1 MSNPIPTTSAPKKYP
16 TTTAEVAK
24 MLGISGVSHDLP
36 MGTFSDAHATK
47 IPNLP
52 IAHDTHPAVPKTA
65 PVTASASAHGDTHNL
80 EADLAAVK
88 AGSSNKFVKVAK
100 AVAPYVLVFAAGLLL
115 YSFFFTTVDFGSIFK
130 SSPKAVTPKQ
140 TALQQLESQNLSGY
154 KTWIAGF
161 YYDVTDAKIID
172 PDTDNSGN
180 GLTNFQKYLLNLNPK
195 SYDTLGLGQADS
207 QSLAQGIDPATGAPL
222 TDSQKDV
229 VAKYVDMEVAMNRLT
244 LNRLQHPEQVA
255 GIITNPNNGLINT
268 ANAASV
274 FPPASSQVSTPTAP
288 VTGADI
294 IDGGIS
300 INTDIPGRLE
310 IPDLK
315 INVPII
321 WTKDTN
327 NFEKDLQTGVV
338 HYPGTALPGQIGTTY
353 IAGHSSNYVWAK
365 GDYNHVFTTL
375 GDLADNTSFKI
386 TVVQTNG
393 KDAIFHYVVTHRKQY
408 LPTDQEQFT
417 NTGKSVVALSTCWP
431 INSTSKRLVVFGEL
445 TQTDK

>member
-1 MSNPIPTTSAPKKYP
+1 MSNPAPTTAAPKKYP

-24 MLGISGVSHDLP
+24 MLGISGVSQDLP

-52 IAHDTHPAVPKTA
+52 IVADTHAVAPKTV
-65 PVTASASAHGDTHNL
+65 PVATSASSNGDANNL
-80 EADLAAVK
+80 AADIAAVK
-88 AGSSNKFVKVAK
+88 AGSANQFVKVAK
-100 AVAPYVLVFAAGLLL
+100 AVAPYVAVFAAGLLL
-115 YSFFFTTVDFGSIFK
+115 YSFFFASVDFGAIFK
-130 SSPKAVTPKQ
+130 STPKASTPKQ

-154 KTWIAGF
+154 NTWISGF

-172 PDTDNSGN
+172 PDSDNSGN

-195 SYDTLGLGQADS
+195 SYDTLGLGQPDS
-207 QSLAQGIDPATGAPL
+207 QTLAQGIDPATGATL
-222 TDSQKDV
+222 TAAQKDV
-229 VAKYVDMEVAMNRLT
+229 VTKYVDMEVVMNRLT
-244 LNRLQHPEQVA
+244 LNRLQYPEQVA
-255 GIITNPNNGLINT
+255 GINTTPNYGLVNTVNTPPLMPNPAIVN
-268 ANAASV
+268 
-274 FPPASSQVSTPTAP
+274 QVAPT
-288 VTGADI
+288 TGADLP
-294 IDGGIS
+294 DNSIS

-393 KDAIFHYVVTHRKQY
+393 KDAIFHYVVTHRKEY
-408 LPTDQEQFT
+408 LPTDQEQFA
-417 NTGKSVVALSTCWP
+417 NTGKSIVALSTCWP

-445 TQTDK
+445 TQTEK